1 MVPCI
6 IKSIRKKRPVLES
19 SNLVREKFNGFS
31 SPARAQG
38 PARTQEGTI
47 GAGCFAFLFYVYCIC
62 ICICTLDLDTGPSIG
77 AGCFAFLFPLYL
89 CNLTNLFF
97 LQFDFLFQQGSHPR
111 QSVQEHNV
119 HSDVYTR

>member
-38 PARTQEGTI
+38 PVRTQEGTI
-47 GAGCFAFLFYVYCIC
+47 GAGCFAF
-62 ICICTLDLDTGPSIG
+62 P
-77 AGCFAFLFPLYL
+77 FPLYL
-89 CNLTNLFF
+89 CNLTNLFL